1 MNYWLEWAHSSH
13 LHGWDRDLMG
23 YLASALVL
31 ATFCMKSIRPLRLM
45 AIISNVAFISYAV
58 STDMR
63 PILLLHSIL
72 LPVNIVRL
80 TQIELERFRQNRR
93 LELGMPSQSAEC
105 NLRDVSA
112 ARQGG
117 VVT

>member
-1 MNYWLEWAHSSH
+1 
-13 LHGWDRDLMG
+13 MG

-80 TQIELERFRQNRR
+80 TQIELERSRQKRR
-93 LELGMPSQSAEC
+93 LELDMASQSVEC

-112 ARQGG
+112 ASQGG